1 MKCSQKSLKFTI
13 SIKRAKTICKIH
25 SENELHGI
33 CAKCEY
39 FLCKRARQGK
49 LEVKVK
55 EKCNN
60 CAPAHC
66 SCKNTA
72 ESFDHYVT
80 RTLCKNYSRQELFSR
95 SFIVTAVEFDAGYV
109 DMIARRSV
117 SFFVVFFFSP
127 LNRSCTKTSLINKI
141 TDHESEDIFCRC
153 SMESGSL

>member
-33 CAKCEY
+33 CAKY

-66 SCKNTA
+66 NCKNTA

-80 RTLCKNYSRQELFSR
+80 RTLQKLLSTRTVFSFLYCDCCGIWR
-95 SFIVTAVEFDAGYV
+95 WICGHDCSSISFL
-109 DMIARRSV
+109 
-117 SFFVVFFFSP
+117 VFFFSP